1 MKHHLIPACLLWLCL
16 ACGSFADE
24 FTAKMGRQVKIPGQ
38 AGALWDIS
46 PENELTDAT
55 PFPDG
60 SAVVFSSMQPGRY
73 KITGWFIKDGK
84 LGNVK
89 HYITVIGS
97 PPGPGP
103 GPDPQP
109 VVPYLDELKI
119 AYEADKAASNASPEH
134 LAALV
139 TIWENAAVDLPNS
152 RSTLYRAISLMYD
165 RTLPVAALRKTRDTI
180 AAILTRDLGKLTDQ
194 WSDAEKSQARVVLTN
209 LAIALKQLDSGPGP
223 GPQPDPNDPILK
235 AILAAWASEQGA
247 EKSQQTKKLAEVF
260 RQSATEIKHA
270 SGRYL
275 DFKNAMTEKRKNAI
289 GEGLPLVRGVIATEL
304 DKVLPTK
311 TDAVIDE
318 TGKQQCSAVFLRVA
332 AALEALR

>member
-1 MKHHLIPACLLWLCL
+1 MKRHLISAFLLWFCL
-16 ACGSFADE
+16 AFVSFADE
-24 FTAKMGRQVKIPGQ
+24 YVVKIGRQTKVPGQ

-60 SAVVFSSMQPGRY
+60 SAMVFSSMQPGRY

-89 HYITVIGS
+89 HFVTVIGT

-109 VVPYLDELKI
+109 VVPYLDELKLG
-119 AYEADKAASNASPEH
+119 YEADKIASNASPEH
-134 LAALV
+134 LTALIS
-139 TIWENAAVDLPNS
+139 IWENAAVDLPSS

-180 AAILTRDLGKLTDQ
+180 ATILTRDLGKFTDQ
-194 WSDAEKSQARVVLTN
+194 WTDSEKSQARIVLTN

-318 TGKQQCSAVFLRVA
+318 IGKQQCSAVFLRVA
-332 AALEALR
+332 TALEVLR